1 MSIEKLY
8 DAFVELVSKN
18 GRPFNIT
25 SDSGMRCIIDP
36 IIEGITKS
44 AGEKITIN
52 EVVVKEKLH
61 EACEHVKNKIRAEVQ
76 NKPLALMLDIAT
88 KHNRSIF
95 GINVRFYNGKS
106 FVTRTIGMQLLT
118 KRHAAPDI
126 YAVLSNTL
134 NDFGIDTIQLIA
146 YSTDNAG
153 NVVNVVDW
161 LNRDYEEFQMN
172 QDFDVENEVFASLD
186 NDFFGRLID
195 EISST
200 LNDQQITHI
209 PCALKMAEF
218 DEEIKFVKEI
228 VKELRTPTFSNLLY
242 ERKLKQAVIDHDV
255 RWNYTYLMVKRK
267 HL

>member
-88 KHNRSIF
+88 KHNRSIL